1 MKRTTFDE
9 NRDQHEAIEP
19 PPRSYRCPAF
29 GCPNAAS
36 VSFDHGGR
44 WACFHHA
51 KAPSEQWQAVT
62 HAVRQ
67 GWPETANWNHPEKL
81 AYEAEQAAKRRA
93 ALPPLRAL
101 APSSGAVSMSGALA
115 PWEGAEA

>member
-9 NRDQHEAIEP
+9 NRDPQEP
-19 PPRSYRCPAF
+19 AEPQQRSYRCPAF

-36 VSFDHGGR
+36 VSFDHGAR
-44 WACFHHA
+44 WACFAHA
-51 KAPSEQWQAVT
+51 KASTDKWQQVT
-62 HAVRQ
+62 HEIRQ
-67 GWPETANWNHPEKL
+67 GWPATANWNHPEKV

-93 ALPPLRAL
+93 ALPPRRVI
-101 APSSGAVSMSGALA
+101 APAGAVSMSGALA